1 MKKSKIQEALE
12 KSLKKP
18 DPKKDYSYLETALEA
33 VQQGPTFNWADEGR
47 AAFRAMRGEGDYKTL
62 AKEEHDLSKAK
73 YDANPKTAMFFETL
87 SSMLTP
93 IPGATLAKG
102 AVGVAKAA
110 KGAATLGK
118 SAKAAKTVTTA
129 SKRSGLGKALNS
141 VSKRKGDIVSGGLS
155 AWGSSDPEKDS
166 ALSEI
171 VLGAITGYGTSKVS
185 DKVFKSLD
193 RSKAKES
200 VLNGLRIVLQGGNKE
215 VGKHHIERY
224 LRNRGKINDAMT
236 TEEITKIVNSTYNKV
251 QDAYR
256 QASDRMDIAKNAIDD
271 MDVPDLTPEV
281 KKAVKNIRAK
291 GVNHSRSARAL
302 LPDDQKV
309 PMKELTPSIQKR
321 IEKLEIDGTEPQV
334 KDIASKY
341 DELLDLKS
349 QIANT
354 GKTDP
359 KKPGEL
365 SLKGLFDFRK
375 QLDNKHGKSMF
386 AGSDAS
392 FQSDEATQALKEIR
406 GNIKDRLASEG
417 GEKYQSE
424 MKKASE
430 IFSVLNHLDEKK
442 ILPKK
447 QGLSEL
453 DNKNLI
459 NFLKN
464 VASSDSHTANR
475 TKKIISEI
483 DQKAGSNIGDR
494 LAPFEAAKRG
504 VKTGKASPKDLAISP
519 ELKEYLDSKGLSQKL
534 KNKLDDDLKSPKSS
548 QEFVEST
555 ISKNPTKPRI
565 ESKRMFD
572 AISNEYKKQTGESI
586 DLWEA
591 VRDRQTFDSFLK
603 SHINGSRRTTFF
615 RSIFGIA
622 GKIGE
627 AIGGATGFFI
637 DSEGSTMLKKAL
649 DKIIDSRASRKE
661 IGNALYPVLREFRDF
676 SAKKNIPEAITKL
689 TNRKRQR
696 ENEQERKEKE
706 RNKKNVRFPSMY

>member
-1 MKKSKIQEALE
+1 MKKSKIQEALAR
-12 KSLKKP
+12 SLKKTA
-18 DPKKDYSYLETALEA
+18 PKKDYSYLETALEA
-33 VQQGPTFNWADEGR
+33 IQQGPTFNFADEGK

-102 AVGVAKAA
+102 AVGAAKAA
-110 KGAATLGK
+110 KSAATLGK
-118 SAKAAKTVTTA
+118 SAKAVKTVTTA
-129 SKRSGLGKALNS
+129 SKKGGLGKALNS
-141 VSKRKGDIVSGGLS
+141 LSKRKGDIASGGLS
-155 AWGSSDPEKDS
+155 AWGSSDPEKDN

-171 VLGAITGYGTSKVS
+171 ALGAITGYGVSKVT
-185 DKVFKSLD
+185 DKTFKSLD

-224 LRNRGKINDAMT
+224 LKNRGKINDAMSA
-236 TEEITKIVNSTYNKV
+236 EDITKIVNDTYNKV
-251 QDAYR
+251 QNAYR
-256 QASDRMDIAKNAIDD
+256 KASDRLDTAKNVIKD

-281 KKAVKNIRAK
+281 KKAVKSIRNK
-291 GVNHSRSARAL
+291 GVNHSRAARAL
-302 LPDDQKV
+302 LPDDKKI
-309 PMKELTPSIQKR
+309 PMKELTPAIQKR
-321 IEKLEIDGTEPQV
+321 IDKLEIDGTEPQV
-334 KDIASKY
+334 KDLATKY
-341 DELLDLKS
+341 EELLDLKS

-354 GKTDP
+354 GKKDP

-365 SLKGLFDFRK
+365 SLQGLFDFRK

-386 AGSDAS
+386 SGSDAS
-392 FQSDEATQALKEIR
+392 FQSDEATQAIKQIR

-424 MKKASE
+424 MKKARE

-447 QGLSEL
+447 HGINEL

-464 VASSDSHTANR
+464 ISSSDSHTANR
-475 TKKIISEI
+475 TKKIIADI
-483 DQKAGSNIGDR
+483 DSKAGSNIGER
-494 LAPFEAAKRG
+494 LAPYEAAKRG
-504 VKTGKASPKDLAISP
+504 LKTGKATDKDLAISP
-519 ELKEYLDSKGLSQKL
+519 ELKEYLESKGLSQKL
-534 KNKLDDDLKSPKSS
+534 KNQLDDDLKSPKKS
-548 QEFVEST
+548 QEFVESA
-555 ISKNPTKPRI
+555 IRKDPTKPRI

-572 AISNEYKKQTGESI
+572 AISAEYKKQTGESI

-591 VRDRQTFDSFLK
+591 VKDRQTFDSFLK

-622 GKIGE
+622 GRIGE
-627 AIGGATGFFI
+627 AIGGAAGFFI

-661 IGNALYPVLREFRDF
+661 IGDALYPVLREFRDF
-676 SAKKNIPEAITKL
+676 SAKQNIPEAITKL

-696 ENEQERKEKE
+696 ENEQERNENE